1 SRRLDIPE
9 SLTKTG
15 KFTDPVEFRRA
26 KKLLEVLGCID
37 NSHGFGCVGFFL
49 RLNQI
54 TNEAFFLSISIGC
67 S

>member
-1 SRRLDIPE
+1 PE

-37 NSHGFGCVGFFL
+37 NSHGFGRVGFF
-49 RLNQI
+49 
-54 TNEAFFLSISIGC
+54 
-67 S
+67 